1 VIDGPDNRMERRRI
15 TAKPRNPALFQSL
28 IVGLFCL
35 LLVSLFLVT
44 ALMDVRRTQNTLLDV
59 FENEGVAIIQTVQ
72 TIAQNKLKGLMG
84 ITNGNTVSFQDLE
97 SIEAGFRMQESILT
111 RLIDLGREVGR
122 RKEGGVL
129 SKEELGILA
138 FEANL
143 RNIVSYDARGKITDE
158 NGPVPPELSARI
170 RLLLEGRDEIA
181 LDLKGG
187 ETGETPSYLVGVHR
201 KNAGGM
207 VVLVLGDEGLQ
218 YWSSREAIQ
227 EAIEEGGWRKGVKYL
242 SVIGSRGRVLGEAGK
257 VPGREMGSGIEQ
269 IRMKNGRSAR
279 HIVEGSPEVLEVYAP
294 LRVSGHD
301 ATARIG
307 LEIEEAVR
315 LAARNRAHIFLTMAL
330 MMAGVL
336 FSVVV
341 LYRIQSRHLRKLQE
355 MKERINQAERLSSLG
370 RLAAGVAHEI
380 RNPLNA
386 ISMAVQRIQREFGPR
401 EAEKNGEF
409 SHMITVVREEIR
421 RLNRIIEDFVG
432 PAREK
437 RTELRPERLSDL
449 LDRLARLAKEEVG
462 SRNIRIQCECEDPD
476 LMAYMDPPRMHQAI
490 FNLIKNAVE
499 SISGEGTVTLS
510 AHAHGPNH
518 ALVRI
523 RDTGIGISAKD
534 IGRVFDFEYT
544 TKEKGLGMGL
554 SIAREIVQAHG
565 GEMRVESEP
574 GQGTSVEFVLQ
585 RQGR

>member
-1 VIDGPDNRMERRRI
+1 MI

-28 IVGLFCL
+28 IAGLFCL
-35 LLVSLFLVT
+35 LLVALFLVS
-44 ALMDVRRTQNTLLDV
+44 ALMDVSRTQNTLLDV
-59 FENEGVAIIQTVQ
+59 FENEGVTIIETVQ
-72 TIAQNKLKGLMG
+72 MIAQNKLKGLMG

-111 RLIDLGREVGR
+111 WLIDLGREVDR
-122 RKEGGVL
+122 RKLGGVL
-129 SKEELGILA
+129 SKQDLESLA
-138 FEANL
+138 FEASL
-143 RNIVSYDARGKITDE
+143 RNIILYDARGKITDE
-158 NGPVPPELSARI
+158 NGPVPQELSARI
-170 RLLLEGRDEIA
+170 KLLLEGRDEIA

-187 ETGETPSYLVGVHR
+187 EAAGSPSYLVGVHR

-218 YWSSREAIQ
+218 YWSSRVAIQ
-227 EAIEEGGWRKGVKYL
+227 EAIEEGGWRKGVQYFT
-242 SVIGSRGRVLGEAGK
+242 VTGSRGRTLGQAGK
-257 VPGREMGSGIEQ
+257 VPAMETGREMH
-269 IRMKNGRSAR
+269 RMKNGRSAR
-279 HIVEGSPEVLEVYAP
+279 RIMKGSPEVLDVYAP
-294 LRVSGHD
+294 FRLSGHG

-315 LAARNRAHIFLTMAL
+315 LTERNQAHIFFSMAL
-330 MMAGVL
+330 VMAGAV

-341 LYRIQSRHLRKLQE
+341 LYRIQSRHLQKLQE

-401 EAEKNGEF
+401 ETEKNGEF
-409 SHMITVVREEIR
+409 SHLVTVVREEIR

-437 RTELRPERLSDL
+437 RIELRPERLGDL
-449 LDRLARLAKEEVG
+449 LDRVARLAKEEAG
-462 SRNIRIQCECEDPD
+462 SRNVSIQCECEDPD
-476 LMAYMDPPRMHQAI
+476 LMAYMDPPRIHQAVL
-490 FNLIKNAVE
+490 NLVKNAIE
-499 SISGEGTVTLS
+499 SIDGQGTVTLS
-510 AHAHGPNH
+510 AHPHGPNH

-523 RDTGIGISAKD
+523 RDTGIGIPAKD

-554 SIAREIVQAHG
+554 PIAREIIQAHG
-565 GEMRVESEP
+565 GELRVASES
-574 GQGTSVEFVLQ
+574 GQGTTVEFVLQ
-585 RQGR
+585 RKGR